1 MDKSLEK
8 SLLVWLKSQK
18 KACGWFVKLSV
29 WCGMLSAI
37 ALIAQAYLIAT
48 LLDGVIVGNALQAL
62 TEGAN
67 STQAQSTVGASD
79 YLPHF
84 MALIGLMLL
93 RALLAYGR
101 ERASFE
107 AGKRLRQQ
115 IRGAVMDKLTRLGPA
130 FIKGKPAGSWA
141 SIVLEQV
148 EDLQDFYARYLPQ
161 MTLAGVIPLL
171 ILIAVFP
178 INWAA
183 GLILLLT
190 APLIPLFMILVG
202 MGAADANRKNF
213 NALARL
219 SGHFM
224 DRLKGLSTLKLF
236 HRGDAELKVIEK
248 ASEEFRSRTM
258 SVLRMAFLSSAVL
271 EFFAAV
277 SIAVLAV
284 YFGFSYLGHLDFGYY
299 GAHAQLGPNAN
310 EGLPFSL
317 FVGLFI
323 LILAPEFYQ
332 PLRDMGTHYHAK
344 AQAIGAA
351 QALMTLLELPEPESG
366 SKLEPGSKP
375 ESSFEP
381 DSEPDSSQD
390 KLGQQTRLDKLT
402 HLSVKDLEVFSTDG
416 SRLLGPISFE
426 LQQGEHLALV
436 GPSGAGKTSLL
447 NALLGFL
454 PYKGKLLIDGV
465 ELASLDL
472 AHWRQQ
478 LAWLGQ
484 EPQLFHGT
492 VRENVALANP
502 EMTDEQVW
510 QLLEQANIHEFVRSQ
525 SLGLAMPIG
534 EQSST
539 LSVGQAQRIAL
550 ARALGQAA
558 QVFIL
563 DEPTAS
569 LDSVSEQLV
578 SRTLKAAMAGKMG
591 IMVTHRV
598 EQLDHMSSIL
608 VLDKGKIVQR
618 GDFATLSTE
627 AGLFQIMLHENTES
641 VADIGLESPM
651 PDTHS
656 DIALG
661 TTEGAAQ

>member
-48 LLDGVIVGNALQAL
+48 LLDGVIVGNALQAF
-62 TEGAN
+62 TDGVN
-67 STQAQSTVGASD
+67 STPIQPAVGASD

-93 RALLAYGR
+93 RAILAYGR

-236 HRGDAELKVIEK
+236 YRGDAELKVIEK

-351 QALMTLLELPEPESG
+351 QALMTLLEHP
-366 SKLEPGSKP
+366 
-375 ESSFEP
+375 
-381 DSEPDSSQD
+381 EPDSSQD

-402 HLSVKDLEVFSTDG
+402 HLSVKDLEVFSTNG

-426 LQQGEHLALV
+426 LKQGEHLALV

-510 QLLEQANIHEFVRSQ
+510 QLLERANIHEFVRSQ
-525 SLGLAMPIG
+525 PLGLATPIG

-578 SRTLKAAMAGKMG
+578 SRTLRAAMAGKMG

-598 EQLDHMSSIL
+598 DQLDHMSSIL
-608 VLDKGKIVQR
+608 VLDKGEIVQR

-627 AGLFQIMLHENTES
+627 AGLFQTMLHENTES
-641 VADIGLESPM
+641 VADIGLEPSM
-651 PDTHS
+651 PDSHS

-661 TTEGAAQ
+661 TTKGAAQ

>member
-8 SLLVWLKSQK
+8 SLLVWLKAQK
-18 KACGWFVKLSV
+18 KACGLFLKLSL
-29 WCGMLSAI
+29 WLGMISAVAMVAQAYIIATILDGVIMGQQVVPLTANAQMVSSSVSIDTYTSHFI
-37 ALIAQAYLIAT
+37 ALIA
-48 LLDGVIVGNALQAL
+48 
-62 TEGAN
+62 
-67 STQAQSTVGASD
+67 
-79 YLPHF
+79 
-84 MALIGLMLL
+84 LMLL

-107 AGKRLRQQ
+107 AGKRLRGH
-115 IRGAVMDKLTRLGPA
+115 IRAAVMDKLTKLGPA

-161 MTLAGVIPLL
+161 ISLAGFIPIL
-171 ILIAVFP
+171 ILAAVFP

-190 APLIPLFMILVG
+190 APLIPMFMILVG

-213 NALARL
+213 SALARL

-236 HRGDAELKVIEK
+236 HRGDAELKVIAS

-299 GAHAQLGPNAN
+299 GAHANISSSTDPDMG
-310 EGLPFSL
+310 GIPFSL
-317 FVGLFI
+317 FTGLFI

-351 QALMTLLELPEPESG
+351 EALITLLEHPEPEFAGHVRINSI
-366 SKLEPGSKP
+366 E
-375 ESSFEP
+375 
-381 DSEPDSSQD
+381 
-390 KLGQQTRLDKLT
+390 T
-402 HLSVKDLEVFSTDG
+402 LSADNLEVFSVDG
-416 SRLLGPISFE
+416 TRLLGPLSFE
-426 LQQGEHLALV
+426 LKEGERLALV

-454 PYKGKLLIDGV
+454 PYKGHLLINGH
-465 ELASLDL
+465 ELSALDL
-472 AHWRQQ
+472 AHWRQH

-492 VRENVALANP
+492 VRDNVALADP
-502 EMTDEQVW
+502 TLPDDMLW
-510 QLLEQANIHEFVRSQ
+510 HLLAEANISDFVKAQ
-525 SLGLAMPIG
+525 SLGLDAPVG
-534 EQSST
+534 EQSSG

-550 ARALGQAA
+550 ARALGQQASLF
-558 QVFIL
+558 VL

-569 LDSVSEQLV
+569 LDSQSEQAV
-578 SRTLKAAMAGKMG
+578 SSALNRAMAGKMC
-591 IMVTHRV
+591 IMVTHRLD
-598 EQLDHMSSIL
+598 QLDQMDTIL
-608 VLDKGKIVQR
+608 VLDKGLIVQR
-618 GDFATLSTE
+618 GDFTTLSNTH
-627 AGLFQIMLHENTES
+627 GLFQTLLRENIES
-641 VADIGLESPM
+641 VADIELVPLSVSGS
-651 PDTHS
+651 DTQLDS
-656 DIALG
+656 DAPLDS
-661 TTEGAAQ
+661 AAEPTKGDAQ

>member
-8 SLLVWLKSQK
+8 SLLVWLKAQK
-18 KACGWFVKLSV
+18 KACGLFLKLSL
-29 WCGMLSAI
+29 WLGMISAVAMVAQAYIIATILDGVIIGQVIPLTDNAQTVSSSVSIDTYTPHFI
-37 ALIAQAYLIAT
+37 ALIA
-48 LLDGVIVGNALQAL
+48 
-62 TEGAN
+62 
-67 STQAQSTVGASD
+67 
-79 YLPHF
+79 
-84 MALIGLMLL
+84 LMLL

-107 AGKRLRQQ
+107 AGKRLRGH
-115 IRGAVMDKLTRLGPA
+115 IRAAVMDKLTKLGPA

-161 MTLAGVIPLL
+161 ISLAGFIPVL
-171 ILIAVFP
+171 ILAAVFP

-190 APLIPLFMILVG
+190 APLIPMFMILVG

-213 NALARL
+213 SALARL

-236 HRGDAELKVIEK
+236 HRGDAELKVIAS

-299 GAHAQLGPNAN
+299 GAHANISSSTVPDMG
-310 EGLPFSL
+310 GIPFSL
-317 FVGLFI
+317 FTGLFI

-351 QALMTLLELPEPESG
+351 EALITLLEHPEPEFAGHVCINSI
-366 SKLEPGSKP
+366 E
-375 ESSFEP
+375 
-381 DSEPDSSQD
+381 
-390 KLGQQTRLDKLT
+390 T
-402 HLSVKDLEVFSTDG
+402 LSADNLEVFSVDG
-416 SRLLGPISFE
+416 TRLLGPLSFE
-426 LQQGEHLALV
+426 LKEGERLALV

-454 PYKGKLLIDGV
+454 PYKGHLLINGH
-465 ELASLDL
+465 ELSALDL
-472 AHWRQQ
+472 SHWRQY

-492 VRENVALANP
+492 VRDNVALADP
-502 EMTDEQVW
+502 ALPDDTLW
-510 QLLEQANIHEFVRSQ
+510 HLLAEANISDFVKAQ
-525 SLGLAMPIG
+525 PLGLDSPVG
-534 EQSST
+534 EQSSG

-550 ARALGQAA
+550 ARALGQKASLF
-558 QVFIL
+558 VL

-569 LDSVSEQLV
+569 LDSQSEQAV
-578 SRTLKAAMAGKMG
+578 SSALNRAMAGKMC
-591 IMVTHRV
+591 IMVTHRLD
-598 EQLDHMSSIL
+598 QLDQMDTIL
-608 VLDKGKIVQR
+608 VLDKGLIVQR
-618 GDFATLSTE
+618 GDFTTLSNTH
-627 AGLFQIMLHENTES
+627 GLFQTLLRENVES
-641 VADIGLESPM
+641 VADIELVPLSASASETQLDSDAPLDSAESTKG
-651 PDTHS
+651 D
-656 DIALG
+656 
-661 TTEGAAQ
+661 AQ

>member
-8 SLLVWLKSQK
+8 SLIVWLKSQK
-18 KACGWFVKLSV
+18 KACGLFLKLSV
-29 WCGMLSAI
+29 WLGMLSAI
-37 ALIAQAYLIAT
+37 AMVAQAFIIAT
-48 LLDGVIVGNALQAL
+48 ILDGVIIGNKLLPLAD
-62 TEGAN
+62 T
-67 STQAQSTVGASD
+67 ASSVAINASS
-79 YLPHF
+79 YIPHF
-84 MALIGLMLL
+84 IALIGLILL
-93 RALLAYGR
+93 RSLLAYGR

-107 AGKRLRQQ
+107 AGKRLRSH
-115 IRGAVMDKLTRLGPA
+115 IRTQVLDKLTKLGPA

-161 MTLAGVIPLL
+161 ITLAGFIPIL
-171 ILIAVFP
+171 ILAAVFP

-236 HRGDAELKVIEK
+236 YRGDAELKVIAK

-299 GAHAQLGPNAN
+299 GAHANITTDTSFDLG
-310 EGLPFSL
+310 GIPFSL
-317 FVGLFI
+317 FTGLFI

-351 QALMTLLELPEPESG
+351 EALITLLEHPESETTG
-366 SKLEPGSKP
+366 KMSLKGI
-375 ESSFEP
+375 
-381 DSEPDSSQD
+381 D
-390 KLGQQTRLDKLT
+390 T
-402 HLSVKDLEVFSTDG
+402 VKGDNLEVFSIDG
-416 SRLLGPISFE
+416 TRLLGPVSFE
-426 LQQGEHLALV
+426 LKANDRLALV

-454 PYKGKLLIDGV
+454 PYKGHLLINGYELSAID
-465 ELASLDL
+465 LASL
-472 AHWRQQ
+472 RQH

-492 VRENVALANP
+492 VRDNVALADTS
-502 EMTDEQVW
+502 MTDEQIW
-510 QLLEQANIHEFVRSQ
+510 DLLTKANIAEYVKAQ
-525 SLGLAMPIG
+525 PLGLDSPIG
-534 EQSST
+534 EQSSG
-539 LSVGQAQRIAL
+539 LSVGQAQRLAL
-550 ARALGQAA
+550 ARALGQKASLF
-558 QVFIL
+558 VL

-569 LDSVSEQLV
+569 LDSRSEQLV
-578 SRTLKAAMAGKMG
+578 SSTLNQAMLGKMC
-591 IMVTHRV
+591 IMVTHRLA
-598 EQLDHMSSIL
+598 QLDQMDTIL
-608 VLDKGKIVQR
+608 VLDKGLIVQQ
-618 GDFATLSTE
+618 GNFASLSTSD
-627 AGLFQIMLHENTES
+627 GLFRTMLRENVES
-641 VADIGLESPM
+641 IADIELVPL
-651 PDTHS
+651 DAITQ
-656 DIALG
+656 
-661 TTEGAAQ
+661 EGASFDGVLDTAKGADQ

>member
-48 LLDGVIVGNALQAL
+48 LLDGVIVGNALQAF

-67 STQAQSTVGASD
+67 NTPIQSAVGASD

-224 DRLKGLSTLKLF
+224 DRLKGLATLKLF
-236 HRGDAELKVIEK
+236 NRGDAELKVIEK

-299 GAHAQLGPNAN
+299 GTHAQLGPNTN

-351 QALMTLLELPEPESG
+351 QALITLLEHPEPES
-366 SKLEPGSKP
+366 
-375 ESSFEP
+375 SF
-381 DSEPDSSQD
+381 SQD

-426 LQQGEHLALV
+426 LKQGEHLALV

-502 EMTDEQVW
+502 EMTDDQIW

-525 SLGLAMPIG
+525 PLGLATPIG

-598 EQLDHMSSIL
+598 DQLDHMSSIL

-627 AGLFQIMLHENTES
+627 AGLFQTMLHENTES
-641 VADIGLESPM
+641 VADIGLEPSM

>member
-18 KACGWFVKLSV
+18 KACGWFLKLSV
-29 WCGMLSAI
+29 WCGILSAI

-48 LLDGVIVGNALQAL
+48 LLDGVIVGNALQAF
-62 TEGAN
+62 TEGGN
-67 STQAQSTVGASD
+67 NTPIQSAVGASD

-224 DRLKGLSTLKLF
+224 DRLKGLATLKLF
-236 HRGDAELKVIEK
+236 NRGDAELKVIEK

-351 QALMTLLELPEPESG
+351 QALMTLLEHPEPES
-366 SKLEPGSKP
+366 
-375 ESSFEP
+375 SF
-381 DSEPDSSQD
+381 SQD

-426 LQQGEHLALV
+426 LKQGEHLALV

-454 PYKGKLLIDGV
+454 PYQGKLLINGV
-465 ELASLDL
+465 ELSSLDL

-502 EMTDEQVW
+502 EMTDEQIW

-525 SLGLAMPIG
+525 PLGLATPIG

-558 QVFIL
+558 QLFIL

-598 EQLDHMSSIL
+598 DQLDHMSSIL

-627 AGLFQIMLHENTES
+627 AGLFQTMLHENTES
-641 VADIGLESPM
+641 VADIGLEPSM

>member
-8 SLLVWLKSQK
+8 SLLVWLKAQK
-18 KACGWFVKLSV
+18 KACGLFLKLSL
-29 WCGMLSAI
+29 WLGMISAVAMVAQAYIIATILDGVIIGQVIPLTDNAQTISSSVSIDTYIPHFI
-37 ALIAQAYLIAT
+37 ALIA
-48 LLDGVIVGNALQAL
+48 
-62 TEGAN
+62 
-67 STQAQSTVGASD
+67 
-79 YLPHF
+79 
-84 MALIGLMLL
+84 LMLL

-107 AGKRLRQQ
+107 AGKRLRGH
-115 IRGAVMDKLTRLGPA
+115 IRAAVMDKLTKLGPA

-161 MTLAGVIPLL
+161 ISLAGFIPVL
-171 ILIAVFP
+171 ILVEVFP

-190 APLIPLFMILVG
+190 APLIPMFMILVG

-213 NALARL
+213 SALARL

-236 HRGDAELKVIEK
+236 HRGDAELKVIAS

-299 GAHAQLGPNAN
+299 GAHANISSSTAPDMG
-310 EGLPFSL
+310 GIPFSL
-317 FVGLFI
+317 FTGLFI

-351 QALMTLLELPEPESG
+351 EALITLLEHPEPEFFGHVRINSI
-366 SKLEPGSKP
+366 E
-375 ESSFEP
+375 
-381 DSEPDSSQD
+381 
-390 KLGQQTRLDKLT
+390 T
-402 HLSVKDLEVFSTDG
+402 LSADNLEVFSVDG
-416 SRLLGPISFE
+416 TRLLGPLSFE
-426 LQQGEHLALV
+426 LKEGERLALV

-454 PYKGKLLIDGV
+454 PYKGHLLINGH
-465 ELASLDL
+465 ELSALDL
-472 AHWRQQ
+472 AHWRQH

-492 VRENVALANP
+492 VRDNVALADP
-502 EMTDEQVW
+502 TLPDDMLW
-510 QLLEQANIHEFVRSQ
+510 HLLAEANISDFVKAQ
-525 SLGLAMPIG
+525 PLGLDAPVG
-534 EQSST
+534 EQSSG

-550 ARALGQAA
+550 ARALGQQASLF
-558 QVFIL
+558 VL

-569 LDSVSEQLV
+569 LDSQSEQAV
-578 SRTLKAAMAGKMG
+578 SSALNRAMAGKMC
-591 IMVTHRV
+591 IMVTHRLD
-598 EQLDHMSSIL
+598 QLDQMDTIL
-608 VLDKGKIVQR
+608 VLDKGLIVQR
-618 GDFATLSTE
+618 GDFTTLSNTN
-627 AGLFQIMLHENTES
+627 GLFQTLLRENVES
-641 VADIGLESPM
+641 VADIELVPLSASASETQ
-651 PDTHS
+651 PDS
-656 DIALG
+656 DAPLDIAAESTKG
-661 TTEGAAQ
+661 DAQ

>member
-18 KACGWFVKLSV
+18 KACGWFLKLSV
-29 WCGMLSAI
+29 WCGILSAI
-37 ALIAQAYLIAT
+37 ALIVQAYLIAT
-48 LLDGVIVGNALQAL
+48 LLDGVIIGNGLL
-62 TEGAN
+62 GFGAD
-67 STQAQSTVGASD
+67 SAQSTIGASD
-79 YLPHF
+79 YLPHL

-93 RALLAYGR
+93 RAVLAYAR

-107 AGKRLRQQ
+107 AGRRLRQH
-115 IRGAVMDKLTRLGPA
+115 IRSAVMDKLTRLGPA

-171 ILIAVFP
+171 ILLAVFP

-224 DRLKGLSTLKLF
+224 DRLKGLATLKLF
-236 HRGDAELKVIEK
+236 NRGDAELKVIEK

-299 GAHAQLGPNAN
+299 GTHAHIGPNAN

-351 QALMTLLELPEPESG
+351 QALMTLLEHPEPQPTESVA
-366 SKLEPGSKP
+366 S
-375 ESSFEP
+375 
-381 DSEPDSSQD
+381 D
-390 KLGQQTRLDKLT
+390 TRLDKIESLIAEE
-402 HLSVKDLEVFSTDG
+402 LEVFSVDG
-416 SRLLGPISFE
+416 TRLLGPISFE
-426 LQQGEHLALV
+426 LKQGEHLALV

-454 PYKGKLLIDGV
+454 PYQGKLLINGV
-465 ELASLDL
+465 ELSSIDL
-472 AHWRQQ
+472 AHWRRQ

-502 EMTDEQVW
+502 NITDEQVW
-510 QLLEQANIHEFVRSQ
+510 HLLEQANIHEFVRTQ
-525 SLGLAMPIG
+525 PLGLATQIG

-550 ARALGQAA
+550 ARALAQAS

-563 DEPTAS
+563 DEPSAS
-569 LDSVSEQLV
+569 LDSVSEQLL
-578 SRTLKAAMAGKMG
+578 TLTLNRAMAGKMC
-591 IMVTHRV
+591 IMVTHRL
-598 EQLDHMSSIL
+598 EQLDRMQSIL
-608 VLDKGKIVQR
+608 VLDKGLIVQR
-618 GDFATLSTE
+618 GDFASLSVQ
-627 AGLFQIMLHENTES
+627 AGLFQTMLHENTES
-641 VADIGLESPM
+641 VADIELAAVEPQSRV
-651 PDTHS
+651 DTQI
-656 DIALG
+656 DLIA
-661 TTEGAAQ
+661 TSNSTEGAAQ

>member
-48 LLDGVIVGNALQAL
+48 LLDGVIVGNALQAFIEGGNS
-62 TEGAN
+62 TPIQPAVGAN
-67 STQAQSTVGASD
+67 D

-224 DRLKGLSTLKLF
+224 DRLKGLATLKLF

-351 QALMTLLELPEPESG
+351 QALMTLLEHPEPES
-366 SKLEPGSKP
+366 
-375 ESSFEP
+375 SSA
-381 DSEPDSSQD
+381 QD
-390 KLGQQTRLDKLT
+390 KLGLQTRLDKLT

-426 LQQGEHLALV
+426 LKQGEHLALV

-492 VRENVALANP
+492 VRENVALANS

-525 SLGLAMPIG
+525 PLGLATPIG

-598 EQLDHMSSIL
+598 DQLDHMSSIL

-618 GDFATLSTE
+618 GNFATLSTE
-627 AGLFQIMLHENTES
+627 AGLFQTMLHENTES

-656 DIALG
+656 DTALG

>member
-48 LLDGVIVGNALQAL
+48 LLDGVIVGNALQAF
-62 TEGAN
+62 TEGGN
-67 STQAQSTVGASD
+67 STPIQPAVGASD

-107 AGKRLRQQ
+107 AGKRLRQH
-115 IRGAVMDKLTRLGPA
+115 IRSEVLDKLTRLGPA

-171 ILIAVFP
+171 ILLAVFP

-224 DRLKGLSTLKLF
+224 DRLKGLATLKLF
-236 HRGDAELKVIEK
+236 NRGDAELKVIEK

-299 GAHAQLGPNAN
+299 GTHAHIGPNAN

-351 QALMTLLELPEPESG
+351 QALMTLLEHPEPES
-366 SKLEPGSKP
+366 
-375 ESSFEP
+375 SF
-381 DSEPDSSQD
+381 SQD

-402 HLSVKDLEVFSTDG
+402 HLSVNDLEVFSTDG

-426 LQQGEHLALV
+426 LKQGEHLALV

-502 EMTDEQVW
+502 EMTDEQIW

-525 SLGLAMPIG
+525 PLGLATPIG

-598 EQLDHMSSIL
+598 DQLDHMSSIL

-627 AGLFQIMLHENTES
+627 AGLFQTMLHENTES
-641 VADIGLESPM
+641 VADIGLEPSM

>member
-8 SLLVWLKSQK
+8 SLLVWLKAQK
-18 KACGWFVKLSV
+18 KACGLFLKLSL
-29 WCGMLSAI
+29 WLGMISAVAMVAQAYIIATILDGVIIGQVVPLTDNAQTISSSVSIDTYIPHFI
-37 ALIAQAYLIAT
+37 ALIA
-48 LLDGVIVGNALQAL
+48 
-62 TEGAN
+62 
-67 STQAQSTVGASD
+67 
-79 YLPHF
+79 
-84 MALIGLMLL
+84 LMLL

-101 ERASFE
+101 ECASFE
-107 AGKRLRQQ
+107 AGKRLRGH
-115 IRGAVMDKLTRLGPA
+115 IRAAVMDKLTKLGPA

-161 MTLAGVIPLL
+161 ISLAGFIPVL
-171 ILIAVFP
+171 ILAAVFP

-190 APLIPLFMILVG
+190 APLIPMFMILVG

-213 NALARL
+213 SALARL

-236 HRGDAELKVIEK
+236 HRGDAELKVIAS

-299 GAHAQLGPNAN
+299 GVHANISSSTDPDMG
-310 EGLPFSL
+310 GIPFSL
-317 FVGLFI
+317 FTGLFI

-351 QALMTLLELPEPESG
+351 EALITLLEHPEPEFAG
-366 SKLEPGSKP
+366 HVRI
-375 ESSFEP
+375 SSIE
-381 DSEPDSSQD
+381 
-390 KLGQQTRLDKLT
+390 T
-402 HLSVKDLEVFSTDG
+402 LSADNLEVFSIDG
-416 SRLLGPISFE
+416 TRLLGPLSFE
-426 LQQGEHLALV
+426 LKEGERLALV

-454 PYKGKLLIDGV
+454 PYKGHLLINGH
-465 ELASLDL
+465 ELSALDL
-472 AHWRQQ
+472 AHWRQH

-492 VRENVALANP
+492 VRDNVALADP
-502 EMTDEQVW
+502 TLPDDTLW
-510 QLLEQANIHEFVRSQ
+510 HLLAEANISDFVKAQ
-525 SLGLAMPIG
+525 PLGLDAPVG
-534 EQSST
+534 EQSSG

-550 ARALGQAA
+550 ARALGQQASLF
-558 QVFIL
+558 VL

-569 LDSVSEQLV
+569 LDSQSEQAV
-578 SRTLKAAMAGKMG
+578 SSALNRAMAGKMC
-591 IMVTHRV
+591 IMVTHRLD
-598 EQLDHMSSIL
+598 QLDQMDTIL
-608 VLDKGKIVQR
+608 VLDKGLIVQR
-618 GDFATLSTE
+618 GDFTTLSNTH
-627 AGLFQIMLHENTES
+627 GLFQTLLRENVES
-641 VADIGLESPM
+641 VADIELVPLSASASETQLDS
-651 PDTHS
+651 DTPV
-656 DIALG
+656 DIAAEPTKG
-661 TTEGAAQ
+661 EAQ

>member
-8 SLLVWLKSQK
+8 SLLVWLKTQK
-18 KACGWFVKLSV
+18 KACGGFLKLSL
-29 WCGMLSAI
+29 WLGMISAI
-37 ALIAQAYLIAT
+37 AMVVQAYLIAT
-48 LLDGVIVGNALQAL
+48 ILDGVILGGKLINSEIIRDSGTQPL
-62 TEGAN
+62 TVNLA
-67 STQAQSTVGASD
+67 AFM
-79 YLPHF
+79 PHF
-84 MALIGLMLL
+84 IGLIALMLL

-107 AGKRLRQQ
+107 AGKRLRGH
-115 IRGAVMDKLTRLGPA
+115 IRSAVMDKLIKLGPA

-148 EDLQDFYARYLPQ
+148 EDLQDYYARYLPQ
-161 MTLAGVIPLL
+161 VSLAGFIPIL
-171 ILIAVFP
+171 ILAAVFP
-178 INWAA
+178 LNWAA

-236 HRGDAELKVIEK
+236 HRGDAELNVIAT

-258 SVLRMAFLSSAVL
+258 SVLRLAFLSSAVL

-284 YFGFSYLGHLDFGYY
+284 YFGFSYLGNLDFGYY
-299 GAHAQLGPNAN
+299 GAHANISASADPELG
-310 EGLPFSL
+310 GIPFSL
-317 FVGLFI
+317 FTGLFI

-351 QALMTLLELPEPESG
+351 EALITLLEYPEPEFAG
-366 SKLEPGSKP
+366 TIRI
-375 ESSFEP
+375 
-381 DSEPDSSQD
+381 DSI
-390 KLGQQTRLDKLT
+390 QTLRADN
-402 HLSVKDLEVFSTDG
+402 LEVFSVDG
-416 SRLLGPISFE
+416 TRLLGPLSFDV
-426 LQQGEHLALV
+426 QSGEHLALV

-447 NALLGFL
+447 NTLLGFL
-454 PYKGKLLIDGV
+454 PYKGHLLINGH
-465 ELASLDL
+465 ELSAIDL
-472 AHWRQQ
+472 PHWRQH

-492 VRENVALANP
+492 VRDNVALANQAMA
-502 EMTDEQVW
+502 EDKIW
-510 QLLEQANIHEFVRSQ
+510 QLLTAANIAEFIKAQ
-525 SLGLAMPIG
+525 PLGLDSPIG
-534 EQSST
+534 EQSSG

-550 ARALGQAA
+550 ARALGQQASLF
-558 QVFIL
+558 VL

-569 LDSVSEQLV
+569 LDSQSEQAV
-578 SRTLKAAMAGKMG
+578 SAALNTAMAGKMC
-591 IMVTHRV
+591 IMVTHR
-598 EQLDHMSSIL
+598 LDKLDEMDSIL
-608 VLDKGKIVQR
+608 VLDKGSIVQR
-618 GDFATLSTE
+618 GNFTTLSNTP
-627 AGLFQIMLHENTES
+627 GLFQTLLRENVES
-641 VADIGLESPM
+641 VADIELAPLSNTSLV
-651 PDTHS
+651 DSTL
-656 DIALG
+656 DIAADITQG
-661 TTEGAAQ
+661 DRQ

>member
-48 LLDGVIVGNALQAL
+48 LLDGVIVGNALQAFIEGGNS
-62 TEGAN
+62 TPIQPAVGAN
-67 STQAQSTVGASD
+67 D

-224 DRLKGLSTLKLF
+224 DRLKGLATLKLF

-351 QALMTLLELPEPESG
+351 QALMTLLEHPEPES
-366 SKLEPGSKP
+366 
-375 ESSFEP
+375 SSA
-381 DSEPDSSQD
+381 QD
-390 KLGQQTRLDKLT
+390 KLGLQTRLDKLT

-426 LQQGEHLALV
+426 LKQGEHLALV

-465 ELASLDL
+465 ELANLDL

-510 QLLEQANIHEFVRSQ
+510 QLLEQANIHEFVHAQ
-525 SLGLAMPIG
+525 PLGLATPIG

-598 EQLDHMSSIL
+598 DQLDHMSSIL
-608 VLDKGKIVQR
+608 VLDKGEIVQR

-627 AGLFQIMLHENTES
+627 AGLFQTMLHENTES
-641 VADIGLESPM
+641 VADIGLETPM

-656 DIALG
+656 DIVLG

>member
-8 SLLVWLKSQK
+8 SLLVWLKAQK
-18 KACGWFVKLSV
+18 KACGLFLKLSL
-29 WCGMLSAI
+29 WLGMISAVAMVAQAYIIATILDGVIIGQQVVPLTDNAQTVSSSVSIDTYIPHFI
-37 ALIAQAYLIAT
+37 ALIA
-48 LLDGVIVGNALQAL
+48 
-62 TEGAN
+62 
-67 STQAQSTVGASD
+67 
-79 YLPHF
+79 
-84 MALIGLMLL
+84 LMLL

-107 AGKRLRQQ
+107 AGKRLRGH
-115 IRGAVMDKLTRLGPA
+115 IRAAVMDKLTKLGPA

-161 MTLAGVIPLL
+161 ISLAGFIPVL
-171 ILIAVFP
+171 ILAAVFP

-190 APLIPLFMILVG
+190 APLIPMFMILVG

-213 NALARL
+213 SALARL

-236 HRGDAELKVIEK
+236 HRGDAELKVIAS

-299 GAHAQLGPNAN
+299 GVHANISSSTDPDMG
-310 EGLPFSL
+310 GIPFSL
-317 FVGLFI
+317 FTGLFI

-351 QALMTLLELPEPESG
+351 EALITLLEHPEPEFAG
-366 SKLEPGSKP
+366 HVRI
-375 ESSFEP
+375 SSIE
-381 DSEPDSSQD
+381 
-390 KLGQQTRLDKLT
+390 T
-402 HLSVKDLEVFSTDG
+402 LSADNLEVFSIDG
-416 SRLLGPISFE
+416 TRLLGPLSFE
-426 LQQGEHLALV
+426 LKEGERLALV

-454 PYKGKLLIDGV
+454 PYKGHLLINGH
-465 ELASLDL
+465 ELSALDL
-472 AHWRQQ
+472 AHWRQH

-492 VRENVALANP
+492 VRDNVALAAPTLPDDTLWHLLAEANIS
-502 EMTDEQVW
+502 DFVKA
-510 QLLEQANIHEFVRSQ
+510 QLL
-525 SLGLAMPIG
+525 GLDAPVG
-534 EQSST
+534 EQSSG

-550 ARALGQAA
+550 ARALGQQASLF
-558 QVFIL
+558 VL

-569 LDSVSEQLV
+569 LDSQSEQAV
-578 SRTLKAAMAGKMG
+578 SSALNRAMAGKMC
-591 IMVTHRV
+591 IMVTHRLD
-598 EQLDHMSSIL
+598 QLDQMDTIL
-608 VLDKGKIVQR
+608 VLDKGLIVQR
-618 GDFATLSTE
+618 GDYTTLSDTN
-627 AGLFQIMLHENTES
+627 GLFQTLLRENVES
-641 VADIGLESPM
+641 VADIELVPLSASAIETQLDSDAPLDSAAESTKG
-651 PDTHS
+651 D
-656 DIALG
+656 
-661 TTEGAAQ
+661 AQ

>member
-8 SLLVWLKSQK
+8 SLLVWLKTQK
-18 KACGWFVKLSV
+18 KACGGFLKLSL
-29 WCGMLSAI
+29 WLGMISAI
-37 ALIAQAYLIAT
+37 AMVVQAYLIAT
-48 LLDGVIVGNALQAL
+48 ILDGVILGGKLINSEIIRDSGTQPL
-62 TEGAN
+62 TVNLA
-67 STQAQSTVGASD
+67 AFM
-79 YLPHF
+79 PHF
-84 MALIGLMLL
+84 IGLIALMLL

-107 AGKRLRQQ
+107 AGKRLRGH
-115 IRGAVMDKLTRLGPA
+115 IRSAVMDKLIKLGPA

-148 EDLQDFYARYLPQ
+148 EDLQDYYARYLPQ
-161 MTLAGVIPLL
+161 VSLAGFIPIL
-171 ILIAVFP
+171 ILAAVFP
-178 INWAA
+178 LNWAA

-236 HRGDAELKVIEK
+236 HRGDAELNVIAT

-258 SVLRMAFLSSAVL
+258 SVLRLAFLSSAVL

-284 YFGFSYLGHLDFGYY
+284 YFGFSYLGNLDFGYY
-299 GAHAQLGPNAN
+299 GAHANISASVDPELG
-310 EGLPFSL
+310 GIPFSL
-317 FVGLFI
+317 FTGLFI

-351 QALMTLLELPEPESG
+351 EALITLLEYPEPEFAG
-366 SKLEPGSKP
+366 TIRI
-375 ESSFEP
+375 
-381 DSEPDSSQD
+381 DSI
-390 KLGQQTRLDKLT
+390 QTLRADN
-402 HLSVKDLEVFSTDG
+402 LEVFSVDG
-416 SRLLGPISFE
+416 TRLLGPLSFDV
-426 LQQGEHLALV
+426 QSGEHLALV

-447 NALLGFL
+447 NTLLGFL
-454 PYKGKLLIDGV
+454 PYKGHLLINGH
-465 ELASLDL
+465 ELSAIDL
-472 AHWRQQ
+472 PHWRQH

-492 VRENVALANP
+492 VRDNVALANQAMA
-502 EMTDEQVW
+502 EDKIW
-510 QLLEQANIHEFVRSQ
+510 QLLTAANIAEFIKAQ
-525 SLGLAMPIG
+525 PLGLDSPIG
-534 EQSST
+534 EQSSG

-550 ARALGQAA
+550 ARALGQQASLF
-558 QVFIL
+558 VL

-569 LDSVSEQLV
+569 LDSQSEQAV
-578 SRTLKAAMAGKMG
+578 SAALNTAMAGKMC
-591 IMVTHRV
+591 IMVTHR
-598 EQLDHMSSIL
+598 LDKLDEMDSIL
-608 VLDKGKIVQR
+608 VLDKGSIAQR
-618 GDFATLSTE
+618 GNFTTLSNTP
-627 AGLFQIMLHENTES
+627 GLFQTLLRENVES
-641 VADIGLESPM
+641 VADIELAPLSNTSLV
-651 PDTHS
+651 DSTL
-656 DIALG
+656 DIAADITQG
-661 TTEGAAQ
+661 DRQ

>member
-18 KACGWFVKLSV
+18 KACGWFLKLSV
-29 WCGMLSAI
+29 WCGILSAI
-37 ALIAQAYLIAT
+37 ALIVQAYLIAT
-48 LLDGVIVGNALQAL
+48 LLDGVIIGNGLL
-62 TEGAN
+62 GFGAD
-67 STQAQSTVGASD
+67 SAQSTIGASD
-79 YLPHF
+79 YLPHL

-93 RALLAYGR
+93 RAGLAYAR

-107 AGKRLRQQ
+107 AGRRLRQH
-115 IRGAVMDKLTRLGPA
+115 IRSAVMDKLTRLGPA

-171 ILIAVFP
+171 ILVAVFP

-224 DRLKGLSTLKLF
+224 DRLKGLATLKLF
-236 HRGDAELKVIEK
+236 NRGDAELKVIEK

-299 GAHAQLGPNAN
+299 GTHAHIGPNAN

-351 QALMTLLELPEPESG
+351 QALMTLLEHPEPQPTESVAN
-366 SKLEPGSKP
+366 
-375 ESSFEP
+375 
-381 DSEPDSSQD
+381 D
-390 KLGQQTRLDKLT
+390 TRLDKIESLIAEE
-402 HLSVKDLEVFSTDG
+402 LEVFSVDG
-416 SRLLGPISFE
+416 TRLLGPISFE
-426 LQQGEHLALV
+426 LKQGEHLALV

-454 PYKGKLLIDGV
+454 PYQGKLLINGV
-465 ELASLDL
+465 ELSSIDL
-472 AHWRQQ
+472 AHWRRQ

-502 EMTDEQVW
+502 NITDEQVW
-510 QLLEQANIHEFVRSQ
+510 HLLEQANIHEFVRTQ
-525 SLGLAMPIG
+525 PLGLVTPIG

-550 ARALGQAA
+550 ARALAQAS

-563 DEPTAS
+563 DEPSAS
-569 LDSVSEQLV
+569 LDSVSEQLL
-578 SRTLKAAMAGKMG
+578 TLTLNRAMAGKMC
-591 IMVTHRV
+591 IMVTHRLD
-598 EQLDHMSSIL
+598 QLDRMQSIL
-608 VLDKGKIVQR
+608 VLDKGLIVQR
-618 GDFATLSTE
+618 GDFASLSVQ
-627 AGLFQIMLHENTES
+627 AGLFQTMLHENIES
-641 VADIGLESPM
+641 VADIELAAVEPQSRV
-651 PDTHS
+651 DIQS
-656 DIALG
+656 DLIA
-661 TTEGAAQ
+661 TSNSTEGAAQ

>member
-8 SLLVWLKSQK
+8 SLLVWLKAQK
-18 KACGWFVKLSV
+18 KACGLFLKLSL
-29 WCGMLSAI
+29 WLGMISAVAMVAQAYIIATILDGVIMGQQVVPLTDNAQMVSSSVSIDTYTPHFI
-37 ALIAQAYLIAT
+37 ALIA
-48 LLDGVIVGNALQAL
+48 
-62 TEGAN
+62 
-67 STQAQSTVGASD
+67 
-79 YLPHF
+79 
-84 MALIGLMLL
+84 LMLL

-107 AGKRLRQQ
+107 AGKCLRGH
-115 IRGAVMDKLTRLGPA
+115 IRAAVMDKLTKLGPA

-161 MTLAGVIPLL
+161 ISLAGFIPIL
-171 ILIAVFP
+171 ILAAVFP

-190 APLIPLFMILVG
+190 APLIPMFMILVG

-213 NALARL
+213 SALARL

-236 HRGDAELKVIEK
+236 HRGDAELKVIAT

-299 GAHAQLGPNAN
+299 GAHANISSSTDPQIVGI
-310 EGLPFSL
+310 PFSL
-317 FVGLFI
+317 FTGLFI

-344 AQAIGAA
+344 AQAVGAA
-351 QALMTLLELPEPESG
+351 EALITLLEHPEPE
-366 SKLEPGSKP
+366 
-375 ESSFEP
+375 FV
-381 DSEPDSSQD
+381 
-390 KLGQQTRLDKLT
+390 GQVRINSIET
-402 HLSVKDLEVFSTDG
+402 LSADNLEVFSVDG
-416 SRLLGPISFE
+416 TRLLGPLSFE
-426 LQQGEHLALV
+426 LKDNQRLALV

-454 PYKGKLLIDGV
+454 PYKGHLLINCH
-465 ELASLDL
+465 ELSALDL
-472 AHWRQQ
+472 AHWRQH

-492 VRENVALANP
+492 VRDNVALADP
-502 EMTDEQVW
+502 TLPDDTLW
-510 QLLEQANIHEFVRSQ
+510 HLLAEANISDFVKAQ
-525 SLGLAMPIG
+525 PLGLDSPVG
-534 EQSST
+534 EQSSG

-550 ARALGQAA
+550 ARALGQKASLF
-558 QVFIL
+558 VL

-569 LDSVSEQLV
+569 LDSQSEQAV
-578 SRTLKAAMAGKMG
+578 SSALNRAMMDKMC
-591 IMVTHRV
+591 IMVTHRLD
-598 EQLDHMSSIL
+598 QLDQMDTIL
-608 VLDKGKIVQR
+608 VLDKGLIVQR
-618 GDFATLSTE
+618 GDFTTLSNTH
-627 AGLFQIMLHENTES
+627 GLFQTLLRENIES
-641 VADIGLESPM
+641 VADIELVPLSTSATPV
-651 PDTHS
+651 
-656 DIALG
+656 DIAAEPTKG
-661 TTEGAAQ
+661 EAQ

>member
-48 LLDGVIVGNALQAL
+48 LLDGVIVGNALQAF
-62 TEGAN
+62 TDGAN
-67 STQAQSTVGASD
+67 NTPIQPAVGASD

-115 IRGAVMDKLTRLGPA
+115 IRAAVMDKLTRLGPA

-161 MTLAGVIPLL
+161 MTLAGVIPFL

-202 MGAADANRKNF
+202 IGAADANRKNF

-351 QALMTLLELPEPESG
+351 QALMTLLEHPEPES
-366 SKLEPGSKP
+366 
-375 ESSFEP
+375 SF
-381 DSEPDSSQD
+381 SQD

-426 LQQGEHLALV
+426 LKLGEHLALV

-525 SLGLAMPIG
+525 PLGLATPIG

-558 QVFIL
+558 QLFIL

-598 EQLDHMSSIL
+598 DQLDHMSSIL
-608 VLDKGKIVQR
+608 VLDKGEIVQR

-627 AGLFQIMLHENTES
+627 VGLFQTMLHENTES

>member
-8 SLLVWLKSQK
+8 SLLVWLKAQK
-18 KACGWFVKLSV
+18 KACGLFLKLSL
-29 WCGMLSAI
+29 WLGMISAVAMVAQAYIIATILDGVIMGQQVVPLTDNAQMVSSSVSIDTYTPHLI
-37 ALIAQAYLIAT
+37 ALIA
-48 LLDGVIVGNALQAL
+48 
-62 TEGAN
+62 
-67 STQAQSTVGASD
+67 
-79 YLPHF
+79 
-84 MALIGLMLL
+84 LMLL

-107 AGKRLRQQ
+107 AGKRLRGH
-115 IRGAVMDKLTRLGPA
+115 IRAAVMDKLTKLGPA

-161 MTLAGVIPLL
+161 ISLAGFIPVL
-171 ILIAVFP
+171 ILAAVFP

-190 APLIPLFMILVG
+190 APLIPMFMILVG

-213 NALARL
+213 SALARL

-236 HRGDAELKVIEK
+236 HRGDAELKVIAT

-299 GAHAQLGPNAN
+299 GAHANISSSTVPQIVGI
-310 EGLPFSL
+310 PFSL
-317 FVGLFI
+317 FTGLFI

-344 AQAIGAA
+344 AQAVGAA
-351 QALMTLLELPEPESG
+351 EALITLLEHPEPE
-366 SKLEPGSKP
+366 
-375 ESSFEP
+375 FV
-381 DSEPDSSQD
+381 
-390 KLGQQTRLDKLT
+390 GQVRINSIET
-402 HLSVKDLEVFSTDG
+402 LSADHLEVFSVDG
-416 SRLLGPISFE
+416 TRLLGPLSFE
-426 LQQGEHLALV
+426 LKDNQRLALV

-454 PYKGKLLIDGV
+454 PYKGHLLINGH
-465 ELASLDL
+465 ELSALDL
-472 AHWRQQ
+472 AHWRQH

-492 VRENVALANP
+492 VRDNVALADP
-502 EMTDEQVW
+502 TLPDDTLW
-510 QLLEQANIHEFVRSQ
+510 HLLAEANISDFVKAQ
-525 SLGLAMPIG
+525 PLGLDAPVG
-534 EQSST
+534 EQSSG

-550 ARALGQAA
+550 ARALGQKASLF
-558 QVFIL
+558 VL

-569 LDSVSEQLV
+569 LDSQSEQAV
-578 SRTLKAAMAGKMG
+578 SSALNRAMMGKMC
-591 IMVTHRV
+591 IMVTHRLD
-598 EQLDHMSSIL
+598 QLDQMDTIL
-608 VLDKGKIVQR
+608 VLDKGLIVQR
-618 GDFATLSTE
+618 GDFTTLSNTH
-627 AGLFQIMLHENTES
+627 GLFQTLLRENIES
-641 VADIGLESPM
+641 VADIELVPLSVSATPV
-651 PDTHS
+651 
-656 DIALG
+656 DIAAEPTKG
-661 TTEGAAQ
+661 DAQ